1 MEKMEKRVSG
11 RGISVSKGMEHRV
24 QVCEREGGQGQM
36 LEFQAL
42 SEGSGK

>member
-11 RGISVSKGMEHRV
+11 RGISVSKGVEHRV
-24 QVCEREGGQGQM
+24 QVCEREGGQGRM